1 MIWVYQITTELGY
14 LNKELNWV
22 GKIKGL
28 KFQKNRE
35 NGVFEKNMKRKEKR
49 ITLALRYV
57 D

>member
-28 KFQKNRE
+28 KSQENRE